1 MREITLPDKDLSEHS
16 VKPELLIVHD
26 PTAFDAFQ
34 GFSECRGD
42 DDLLGKFLFRER
54 PDADRAHAQ
63 HVKFVESL
71 KKHVEV
77 KYLAEILGSSRLPIY
92 ETFLRKNPNHMY
104 THDAIITIPWVP
116 DGYIPANM
124 RKEIRRKERVVLAK
138 VAENLGLK
146 EILTIPSH
154 LYLEGGDVMPLCY
167 GGKRALLMGYGP
179 RTSMGTLY
187 FLRET
192 LVTDGIVDEIVG
204 FKLAEWR
211 LNIDGCFFPVSDRII
226 VSHVGS
232 ILEGILLG
240 RHNVRK
246 ISPIDYFKA
255 LGFVI
260 IEATRNES
268 YQLQACNF
276 VCLDRGRLAAY
287 NMTNR
292 INNLLRDKG
301 LEVIGI
307 EGDQLVMGNGGPHCM
322 TRPVYKRN

>member
-1 MREITLPDKDLSEHS
+1 MPERDFSEYS
-16 VKPELLIVHD
+16 IKPELLIVHD
-26 PTAFDAFQ
+26 PTEFDAFQ

-54 PDADRAHAQ
+54 PDAGRAHAQ

-77 KYLAEILGSSRLPIY
+77 KYLAEILGNSHLPIY
-92 ETFLRKNPNHMY
+92 EKFLRKNPNHMY

-116 DGYIPANM
+116 DGYILANM
-124 RKEIRRKERVVLAK
+124 RKEIRRNEPAVLAK
-138 VAENLGLK
+138 VAEILGLN

-154 LYLEGGDVMPLCY
+154 LYLEGGDVMPFCY

-179 RTSMGTLY
+179 RTSIETLY
-187 FLRET
+187 FLREI

-211 LNIDGCFFPVSDRII
+211 LNLDGCFFPVSDRMI
-226 VSHVGS
+226 VSNPGS
-232 ILEGILLG
+232 MLEGILLG
-240 RHNVRK
+240 RDYTRQIN
-246 ISPIDYFKA
+246 PIEYFRG

-260 IEATRNES
+260 VEATREES

-276 VCLDRGRLAAY
+276 VCLEKGKLAAY
-287 NMTNR
+287 NMTER
-292 INNLLRDKG
+292 INNILRDRG

-307 EGDQLVMGNGGPHCM
+307 EGDQLVKGNGGPHCM
-322 TRPVYKRN
+322 TRPVYKNT